1 MESYNKTINFKKIL
15 IFSTKFCNY
24 IAKSLKYVLEQNKIE
39 SEIIYDIDYKNPLLH
54 IILFSQKV
62 KVFPKNY
69 IIYQLEQK
77 DISNWINTKY
87 ELSIYHSIKSFDY
100 SESNIDKFHRV
111 LQNKISF
118 FPIPLIP
125 IELLCNN
132 LNNVYNNVYNNVNNN
147 VNINLLNI
155 KPTNDILFY
164 GSLNDIRLQKLNF
177 LNKKLY
183 PKYSIKILNNI
194 YGDKLIYEILN
205 SRIVINIHFYKNAI
219 LETCRIN
226 EILSC
231 RRRVISETPSSI
243 DFRNY
248 EMYKDSVIFVDNMQ
262 DMFIKICETLVIL
275 KDTYENE
282 IDFENHPVNNN
293 SYVCD
298 FINFVSC

>member
-1 MESYNKTINFKKIL
+1 MDLETNTNTNTNKIL
-15 IFSTKFCNY
+15 IFTTKFGNY
-24 IAKSLKYVLEQNKIE
+24 IAKSIKYLLDQNNIE
-39 SEIIYDIDYKNPLLH
+39 SVIIYDIDYKNPLLH

-100 SESNIDKFHRV
+100 SESNINKFHKV
-111 LQNKISF
+111 LQDKISF
-118 FPIPLIP
+118 LPIPLIP
-125 IELLCNN
+125 IELLYN
-132 LNNVYNNVYNNVNNN
+132 LNNNAGNDNV
-147 VNINLLNI
+147 INI
-155 KPTNDILFY
+155 KPKNDILFY
-164 GSLNDIRLQKLNF
+164 GSLNDIRLAKLNF

-194 YGDKLIYEILN
+194 YGDRLINEILN
-205 SRIVINIHFYKNAI
+205 SRLILNIHFYKDAI

-231 RRRVISETPSSI
+231 RRCVISEKPNHI

-248 EMYKDSVIFVDNMQ
+248 EMYKDSVIFVDDME
-262 DMFIKICETLVIL
+262 DMFKKICEKLFHL
-275 KDTYENE
+275 KHSYLNE
-282 IDFENHPVNNN
+282 IDFENHPANNN

-298 FINFVSC
+298 FIESLG